1 MTQTGLPPPLAGEGQ
16 GGGLA
21 AHLRRRQRL
30 FVIFTLVL
38 CLAYAR
44 QLLTSPTAG
53 QDFRAFFAAATV
65 CAQGGDPYD
74 WTVLG
79 RTEEAMY
86 NAPIHARPGDPRY
99 NDFLPFPEGPWLAL
113 GLQPLT
119 GLPWQAVYP
128 LFAGLM
134 LLAIAVG
141 AWLVLLRLGWP
152 AERRRLALALT
163 VLSPIAF
170 INVFQGQ
177 VSALVF
183 LGFAGAWY
191 LAGRGRPTFGGLVL
205 TLVWIK
211 PNLGLVLPLV
221 LVLLE
226 PAMRWRL
233 LLGFGGGSLVAFG
246 VATLMLPGVLGHW
259 ATELMS
265 HWRAAQGIQPDVA
278 SIHSFY
284 YPALTGPIKT
294 VALIVVMA
302 AGAAYTVWAIR
313 RAPDARSRGL
323 TLLLL
328 WFALLPYV
336 HSFDAI
342 LLVPVVFALL
352 GRDLRGWAD
361 PLTEVAIW
369 AFAIV
374 PFGYFIGL
382 RIGFFNGFTA
392 VPVLLLLLAWHRRI
406 VRDQPH
412 LAPQAVAA

>member
-1 MTQTGLPPPLAGEGQ
+1 VTAAAPPDHQ
-16 GGGLA
+16 
-21 AHLRRRQRL
+21 RRRQRL

-65 CAQGGDPYD
+65 SAQGGDPYD

-79 RTEEAMY
+79 RTEQAMY

-113 GLQPLT
+113 ALQPLT

-134 LLAIAVG
+134 LLAIAAG

-152 AERRRLALALT
+152 AERRRIALALT

-191 LAGRGRPTFGGLVL
+191 LAGRGRPTSGGLVL

-226 PAMRWRL
+226 PASRWRL

-259 ATELMS
+259 ANELMS

-302 AGAAYTVWAIR
+302 AGAAYTLWAIR

-392 VPVLLLLLAWHRRI
+392 VPVLLLLLAWHRRV

-412 LAPQAVAA
+412 IAPQAAAA

>member
-1 MTQTGLPPPLAGEGQ
+1 VTQKGLPPPLAGEGQ

-21 AHLRRRQRL
+21 AHLQRRQRIFL
-30 FVIFTLVL
+30 IFTAVL

-65 CAQGGDPYD
+65 SAHGGDPYD

-79 RTEEAMY
+79 RTEDALY

-119 GLPWQAVYP
+119 GLPWQVVYP
-128 LFAGLM
+128 LFAGSM
-134 LLAIAVG
+134 LLAIAAG
-141 AWLVLLRLGWP
+141 TWLILLRLGWP
-152 AERRRLALALT
+152 PARRWIAVAAT

-183 LGFAGAWY
+183 LGFAAAWY
-191 LAGRGRPTFGGLVL
+191 LASRGRPVWAGLAL

-211 PNLGLVLPLV
+211 PNLGLVLPVV
-221 LVLLE
+221 LLLLE
-226 PAMRWRL
+226 PSSPARL
-233 LLGFGGGSLVAFG
+233 LLGFCGGSLVAFG
-246 VATLMLPGVLGHW
+246 VAVLALPGVLGHW
-259 ATELMS
+259 ANELMS

-284 YPALTGPIKT
+284 YPALSGPAKT
-294 VALIVVMA
+294 AALVAVMA
-302 AGAAYTVWAIR
+302 AGAAYAVWAIR
-313 RAPDARSRGL
+313 RAPNARSRGL

-342 LLVPVVFALL
+342 LLLPLVTVLL
-352 GRDLRGWAD
+352 GPSLRGWAD
-361 PLTEVAIW
+361 PLTEIVVW
-369 AFAIV
+369 AFAIL

-382 RIGFFNGFTA
+382 RFGFFNGFSA
-392 VPVLLLLLAWHRRI
+392 IPVLVLLLAWHWR
-406 VRDQPH
+406 VLRDQPRTV
-412 LAPQAVAA
+412 PEAVAA

>member
-1 MTQTGLPPPLAGEGQ
+1 VTQKGLPPPLAGEGQ
-16 GGGLA
+16 GGVLA
-21 AHLRRRQRL
+21 AHQQRRQRIFL
-30 FVIFTLVL
+30 IFTAVL

-65 CAQGGDPYD
+65 SAHGGDPYD

-79 RTEEAMY
+79 RTEDALY

-119 GLPWQAVYP
+119 GLPWQVVYP
-128 LFAGLM
+128 LFAGSM
-134 LLAIAVG
+134 LLAIAAG
-141 AWLVLLRLGWP
+141 TWLILLRLGWP
-152 AERRRLALALT
+152 PARRWIAVAAT

-183 LGFAGAWY
+183 LGFAAAWY
-191 LAGRGRPTFGGLVL
+191 LASRGRPVWAGLAL

-211 PNLGLVLPLV
+211 PNLGLVLPVV
-221 LVLLE
+221 LLLLE
-226 PAMRWRL
+226 PSSPARL
-233 LLGFGGGSLVAFG
+233 LLGFCGGSLVAFG
-246 VATLMLPGVLGHW
+246 VAVLALPGVLGHW
-259 ATELMS
+259 ANELMS

-284 YPALTGPIKT
+284 YPALG
-294 VALIVVMA
+294 
-302 AGAAYTVWAIR
+302 G
-313 RAPDARSRGL
+313 
-323 TLLLL
+323 
-328 WFALLPYV
+328 FALLPYV

-342 LLVPVVFALL
+342 LLLPLVTVLL
-352 GRDLRGWAD
+352 GPSLRGWAD
-361 PLTEVAIW
+361 PLTEIVVW
-369 AFAIV
+369 AFAIL

-382 RIGFFNGFTA
+382 RFGFFNGFSA
-392 VPVLLLLLAWHRRI
+392 IPVLVLLLAWHWR
-406 VRDQPH
+406 VLRDQPRTV
-412 LAPQAVAA
+412 PEAVAA

>member
-1 MTQTGLPPPLAGEGQ
+1 MT
-16 GGGLA
+16 A
-21 AHLRRRQRL
+21 AVPADHLRRRQRL

-44 QLLTSPTAG
+44 QLLASPTAG

-65 CAQGGDPYD
+65 SAQGGDPYD

-79 RTEEAMY
+79 RTEQAMY

-119 GLPWQAVYP
+119 GLPWQVVYP

-134 LLAIAVG
+134 LLAIAAG

-152 AERRRLALALT
+152 PARRRLAVALT

-226 PAMRWRL
+226 PASRWRL

-246 VATLMLPGVLGHW
+246 LATLALPGVLWHW
-259 ATELMS
+259 ANELMS

-352 GRDLRGWAD
+352 GGDLRGWAD

-392 VPVLLLLLAWHRRI
+392 VPVLLLLLAWHWRV

-412 LAPQAVAA
+412 IAPQAVAA

>member
-1 MTQTGLPPPLAGEGQ
+1 MT
-16 GGGLA
+16 A
-21 AHLRRRQRL
+21 AAPADHLRRRQRL

-44 QLLTSPTAG
+44 QLLSSPTAG
-53 QDFRAFFAAATV
+53 QDFRAFYAAATV
-65 CAQGGDPYD
+65 SAHAGDPYD

-79 RTEEAMY
+79 RTENALY

-119 GLPWQAVYP
+119 GLPWQLVYP

-134 LLAIAVG
+134 LLAIATG

-152 AERRRLALALT
+152 PARRRIVVALT

-191 LAGRGRPTFGGLVL
+191 LAGRGRPVWGGLLL

-211 PNLGLVLPLV
+211 PNLGLALPLV

-226 PAMRWRL
+226 PASRWRL
-233 LLGFGGGSLVAFG
+233 LLGFGGGSLVAF
-246 VATLMLPGVLGHW
+246 ALAAIALPGVLGHW
-259 ATELMS
+259 ANELIS

-284 YPALTGPIKT
+284 YPALNGPLKT
-294 VALIVVMA
+294 AALIIVML
-302 AGAAYTVWAIR
+302 AGAVYTTWAIR
-313 RAPDARSRGL
+313 RSPDARGRGL

-342 LLVPVVFALL
+342 LLLPLVLVLL
-352 GRDLRGWAD
+352 EFDLRGWAD
-361 PLTEVAIW
+361 PLTEVVVW
-369 AFAIV
+369 AFAIL

-382 RIGFFNGFTA
+382 RFGFFNGFTA
-392 VPVLLLLLAWHRRI
+392 VPVLLLLFAWHRR
-406 VRDQPH
+406 VLRGQPR
-412 LAPQAVAA
+412 AVTESAAA

>member
-1 MTQTGLPPPLAGEGQ
+1 VTQSGLPPPLAGEGH

-65 CAQGGDPYD
+65 SAQGGDPYD

-79 RTEEAMY
+79 RTEQAMY
-86 NAPIHARPGDPRY
+86 NAPIQARPGDPRY

-134 LLAIAVG
+134 LLAIAAG

-152 AERRRLALALT
+152 AERRRLALLLT

-259 ATELMS
+259 ANELLS

-302 AGAAYTVWAIR
+302 AGAAYTLWAIR

-392 VPVLLLLLAWHRRI
+392 VPVLLLLLAWHRRV

-412 LAPQAVAA
+412 IAPQAAAA